1 MMSNFHHAYNGIPTL
16 RSDDPFSKDGENE
29 SFFKDGEPAPLDHLA
44 PGTYSGTLKL
54 TIETKTPLITAC
66 RDTTGRLVVPSAS
79 GNPDGATTAR
89 DAIIPA
95 TSLKGVLSSAFE
107 EITQSRFRVFG
118 DHQLQEQFRYTT
130 DHKQKFNGKNNSGWT
145 AAFLRVKTTDNTTSW
160 HIHPQDYALLPDSI
174 LAGVAFTPTGREDK
188 SIYGGFQA
196 PPNSNHKGQPKRK
209 NRKQS
214 DKKDEPRIIQ
224 HDDKEISA
232 IEKLLTSVR
241 RATPHL
247 SEVRLLRVFDR
258 KFWGITIPVVSE
270 INGKKLCISKGS
282 ADSRPKTHELRAK
295 AWVVRLTKLNQDRS
309 FNTIK
314 NRIDGKYNEFVFYE
328 PNKLEAFSITMS
340 CDSPFVATV
349 LTAAHNQLKQDKET
363 SRNHTLIC
371 HVLDYIKDKFGENKL
386 KENITLINIYDALL
400 ELAQSEPG
408 IPVFARKHSNRHWEI
423 LFSQLGRSISSESLP
438 PETLA
443 SHGHVAPARSL
454 QEASSAE
461 RLWGFVAQEPD
472 EDATPAL
479 KGRIYLKEA
488 HLCTDSLER
497 ADKGGW
503 IPPILASPK
512 PSTAQPYLR
521 SRTGDGIFELE
532 RSKCFTTQHSLI
544 RKTYPTH
551 RFLTS
556 KGAAQPS
563 VLNKKNRELTDS
575 EILIGS
581 YITPG
586 ATLES
591 VLRFEGLTAQEI
603 SIILWL
609 LTPSNLVPELERGP
623 GKKGYFHLG
632 LGKPLGLGA
641 ASISA
646 KVLSLH
652 DSQSLAEGYKDLNT
666 ILYHSSSREDSER
679 EDTASEVPESITRA
693 LPRAIAKQ
701 SSPAVLAFVRSAYGW
716 KTDETEEQDPVSYTP
731 YPSSDKKSAIIDY
744 FKEYEQKRIK
754 GEAQRFEF
762 RMLALEEDN
771 DSRTTS
777 PLTTGAPHTAAGQTP
792 TSNAAQN
799 ASSPRKSKA
808 PAPLPGPGLRRV
820 TRH

>member
-1 MMSNFHHAYNGIPTL
+1 MSNFHHAYNGIPTL
-16 RSDDPFSKDGENE
+16 RSKEEPFFRDA
-29 SFFKDGEPAPLDHLA
+29 EPAPLDHLA

-66 RDTTGRLVVPSAS
+66 RDTTGRLVVPSSS

-145 AAFLRVKTTDNTTSW
+145 AAFLRVKTTDNKTIW

-174 LAGVAFTPTGREDK
+174 LAGVAFTPSGREDE
-188 SIYGGFQA
+188 SIYGGFRGVRILDR
-196 PPNSNHKGQPKRK
+196 NEQPILK
-209 NRKQS
+209 NGKFQYKQNEVEIIPHT
-214 DKKDEPRIIQ
+214 DE
-224 HDDKEISA
+224 EINA
-232 IEKLLTSVR
+232 IEELLTTVR
-241 RATPHL
+241 HVTPHL
-247 SEVRLLRVFDR
+247 SKVNSLRVFDR
-258 KFWGITIPVVSE
+258 NFWGITIPVVSE

-282 ADSRPKTHELRAK
+282 ADSRPKTHKLRAK
-295 AWVVRLTKLNQDRS
+295 AWVVRLTKLNQDHS

-328 PNKLEAFSITMS
+328 PNKLEAYSITMR

-349 LTAAHNQLKQDKET
+349 LTATHNQLKQEKET

-371 HVLDYIKDKFGENKL
+371 HVLDYIKNKFGENKL
-386 KENITLINIYDALL
+386 KENITLTNIYDALL
-400 ELAQSEPG
+400 ELAKSEPG

-461 RLWGFVAQEPD
+461 RLWGFVAQELD
-472 EDATPAL
+472 EDSTPAL
-479 KGRIYLKEA
+479 KGRIYLEDA
-488 HLCTDSLER
+488 HLCTDDFKR
-497 ADKGGW
+497 ADEGGW

-532 RSKCFTTQHSLI
+532 RSKCFTAQHSLI

-556 KGAAQPS
+556 KGASQPS
-563 VLNKKNRELTDS
+563 MLNDKNRELTGS
-575 EILIGS
+575 EVLIGS
-581 YITPG
+581 YIMPE

-609 LTPSNLVPELERGP
+609 LTPKNLVPKDEQRPRE
-623 GKKGYFHLG
+623 KGYFHLG
-632 LGKPLGLGA
+632 LGKPLGLGT

-646 KVLSLH
+646 EVLSLQ
-652 DSQSLAEGYKDLNT
+652 DSQSLAVGYKDLDT
-666 ILYHSSSREDSER
+666 VLYHNTCEDDNKEGKTISEIFQ
-679 EDTASEVPESITRA
+679 SISDA
-693 LPRAIAKQ
+693 LPKTIREH
-701 SSPAVLAFVRSAYGW
+701 SSLAVLAFVRSAYGW
-716 KTDETEEQDPVSYTP
+716 KKDEAKHLDRDPVSYTP
-731 YPSSDKKSAIIDY
+731 YPDSENKSPIIDY
-744 FKEYEQKRIK
+744 FTNYEQSRIIGSARHFADK
-754 GEAQRFEF
+754 MRT
-762 RMLALEEDN
+762 LEED
-771 DSRTTS
+771 R
-777 PLTTGAPHTAAGQTP
+777 
-792 TSNAAQN
+792 
-799 ASSPRKSKA
+799 
-808 PAPLPGPGLRRV
+808 PAKIPPPGPGTYRV
-820 TRH
+820 PSR

>member
-1 MMSNFHHAYNGIPTL
+1 MSNFHHAYNGIPTL
-16 RSDDPFSKDGENE
+16 RSKEEPFFRDA
-29 SFFKDGEPAPLDHLA
+29 EPAPLDHLA

-66 RDTTGRLVVPSAS
+66 RDTTGRLVVPSSS

-145 AAFLRVKTTDNTTSW
+145 AAFLRVKTTDNKTIW

-174 LAGVAFTPTGREDK
+174 LAGVAFTPSGREDE
-188 SIYGGFQA
+188 SIYGGFRGVRILDR
-196 PPNSNHKGQPKRK
+196 NEQPILK
-209 NRKQS
+209 NGKFQYKQNEVEIIPHT
-214 DKKDEPRIIQ
+214 DE
-224 HDDKEISA
+224 EINA
-232 IEKLLTSVR
+232 IEELLTTVR
-241 RATPHL
+241 HVTPHL
-247 SEVRLLRVFDR
+247 SKVNSLRVFDR
-258 KFWGITIPVVSE
+258 NFWGITIPVVSE

-282 ADSRPKTHELRAK
+282 ADSRPKTHKLRAK
-295 AWVVRLTKLNQDRS
+295 AWVVRLTKLNQDHS

-328 PNKLEAFSITMS
+328 PNKLEAYSITMS

-349 LTAAHNQLKQDKET
+349 LTATHNQLKQEKET

-371 HVLDYIKDKFGENKL
+371 HVLDYIKNKFGENKL

-479 KGRIYLKEA
+479 KGRIYLEDA
-488 HLCTDSLER
+488 HLCTDDFKR
-497 ADKGGW
+497 ADEGGW

-532 RSKCFTTQHSLI
+532 RSKCFTAQHSLI

-556 KGAAQPS
+556 KGASQPS
-563 VLNKKNRELTDS
+563 MLNDKNRELTDS
-575 EILIGS
+575 EVLIGS
-581 YITPG
+581 YIMPE

-609 LTPSNLVPELERGP
+609 LTPENLVPKDEQRPEE
-623 GKKGYFHLG
+623 KGYFHLG
-632 LGKPLGLGA
+632 LGKPLGLGT

-646 KVLSLH
+646 EVLSLQ
-652 DSQSLAEGYKDLNT
+652 DSQSLAVGYKDLDT
-666 ILYHSSSREDSER
+666 VLYHNTCEDDNKEGKTISEIFQ
-679 EDTASEVPESITRA
+679 SISDA
-693 LPRAIAKQ
+693 LPKTIREH
-701 SSPAVLAFVRSAYGW
+701 SSLAVLAFVRSAYGW
-716 KTDETEEQDPVSYTP
+716 KKDEAKHLDRDPVSYTP
-731 YPSSDKKSAIIDY
+731 YPDSENKSPIIDY
-744 FKEYEQKRIK
+744 FTNYEQSRIIGSARHFADK
-754 GEAQRFEF
+754 MRT
-762 RMLALEEDN
+762 LEED
-771 DSRTTS
+771 R
-777 PLTTGAPHTAAGQTP
+777 
-792 TSNAAQN
+792 
-799 ASSPRKSKA
+799 
-808 PAPLPGPGLRRV
+808 PAKIPLPGPGLRRV
-820 TRH
+820 SRR

>member
-1 MMSNFHHAYNGIPTL
+1 MSNFHHAYNGIPTL
-16 RSDDPFSKDGENE
+16 RSDDPFLKDGENE
-29 SFFKDGEPAPLDHLA
+29 LFFKDGEPAPLDHLA

-118 DHQLQEQFRYTT
+118 DHTKLPQFRYTP
-130 DHKQKFNGKNNSGWT
+130 DHKPKRQ
-145 AAFLRVKTTDNTTSW
+145 AAFLRFDEKTTQWNLY
-160 HIHPQDYALLPDSI
+160 IQDYAILPDSI
-174 LAGVAFTPTGREDK
+174 KSGVIFTTNNCEVVGGYTREPLRDNK
-188 SIYGGFQA
+188 GKQKFTQ
-196 PPNSNHKGQPKRK
+196 NGQPIYKQVERRHEPEEITAVNKLLEEVRK
-209 NRKQS
+209 N
-214 DKKDEPRIIQ
+214 
-224 HDDKEISA
+224 
-232 IEKLLTSVR
+232 T
-241 RATPHL
+241 THL
-247 SEVRLLRVFDR
+247 AKIDSFDAFEQ
-258 KFWGITIPVVSE
+258 KFWGQKKMVVSKVAE
-270 INGKKLCISKGS
+270 IPICT
-282 ADSRPKTHELRAK
+282 PKHPESTGAIKQIQRSV
-295 AWVVRLTKLNQDRS
+295 WVVRLNTPDKDGKLPDDKRL
-309 FNTIK
+309 
-314 NRIDGKYNEFVFYE
+314 IDTKYNEYIFYAKRGKVVQIQLHPE
-328 PNKLEAFSITMS
+328 EISRFTHIVLAGARFQHRKEQSNGTKESGQHSLITRILSQITKRYGKRNLEEHLTQERIYQALIEE
-340 CDSPFVATV
+340 AT
-349 LTAAHNQLKQDKET
+349 T
-363 SRNHTLIC
+363 
-371 HVLDYIKDKFGENKL
+371 
-386 KENITLINIYDALL
+386 
-400 ELAQSEPG
+400 EPG
-408 IPVFARKHSNRHWEI
+408 IPVFTTNHRHKGREI
-423 LFSQLGRSISSESLP
+423 VYSYLGRSISLSSDSPSEIADR
-438 PETLA
+438 TD
-443 SHGHVAPARSL
+443 VRPAHSFE
-454 QEASSAE
+454 EATAAD
-461 RLWGFVAQEPD
+461 RLWGFVTQSTS
-472 EDATPAL
+472 EDSSPAL
-479 KGRIYLKEA
+479 KGRIYLKDA
-488 HLCTDSLER
+488 HLCTDSLKR
-497 ADKGGW
+497 ADEGGW

-521 SRTGDGIFELE
+521 SRSGDGIFELE

-556 KGAAQPS
+556 KGASQPS

-575 EILIGS
+575 EVLIGS
-581 YITPG
+581 YIMPE
-586 ATLES
+586 ATLVS
-591 VLRFEGLTAQEI
+591 VLRFEGLTAQEL
-603 SIILWL
+603 STILWL

-623 GKKGYFHLG
+623 GKEGYFHLG
-632 LGKPLGLGA
+632 LGKPLGLGT

-646 KVLSLH
+646 EILSIH
-652 DSQSLAEGYKDLNT
+652 DSLSLAEGYKHLDTN
-666 ILYHSSSREDSER
+666 LYRSTSRDDSES
-679 EDTASEVPESITRA
+679 EDTATQVPESITRA
-693 LPRAIAKQ
+693 LPGTIAKQ

-716 KTDETEEQDPVSYTP
+716 TKDENQERDPVLYTP
-731 YPSSDKKSAIIDY
+731 YPNSDKKSSIIDY

-808 PAPLPGPGLRRV
+808 LAPLPGPGLRRV

>member
-1 MMSNFHHAYNGIPTL
+1 MSNFHHAYNGIPTL
-16 RSDDPFSKDGENE
+16 RSKEEPFFRDA
-29 SFFKDGEPAPLDHLA
+29 EPAPLDHLA

-54 TIETKTPLITAC
+54 TIETKTPLITAW
-66 RDTTGRLVVPSAS
+66 RDTNGRLVVPSAS
-79 GNPDGATTAR
+79 GNPDGATADE
-89 DAIIPA
+89 DAMIPA

-107 EITQSRFRVFG
+107 AITQSRFRVFG
-118 DHQLQEQFRYTT
+118 DHTKLPQFRYTP
-130 DHKQKFNGKNNSGWT
+130 DHKPKRQ
-145 AAFLRVKTTDNTTSW
+145 AAFLRFDEKTTQWNLY
-160 HIHPQDYALLPDSI
+160 IQDYAILPDSI
-174 LAGVAFTPTGREDK
+174 KSGVIFTTNNCEVVGGYTREPLRDNK
-188 SIYGGFQA
+188 GKQKFRQ
-196 PPNSNHKGQPKRK
+196 NGQPIYKQVERRHEPEEITAVNKLLEEVRK
-209 NRKQS
+209 N
-214 DKKDEPRIIQ
+214 
-224 HDDKEISA
+224 
-232 IEKLLTSVR
+232 T
-241 RATPHL
+241 THL
-247 SEVRLLRVFDR
+247 AKIDSFDAFEQ
-258 KFWGITIPVVSE
+258 KFWDQKKMVVSKVAE
-270 INGKKLCISKGS
+270 IPICT
-282 ADSRPKTHELRAK
+282 PKHPESTGTIKQIQRSG
-295 AWVVRLTKLNQDRS
+295 WVVRLNTPDKDGKLPDDKRL
-309 FNTIK
+309 
-314 NRIDGKYNEFVFYE
+314 IDTKYNEYIFYTKRE
-328 PNKLEAFSITMS
+328 NEVQIKLHSKDVSRFTDIVLAGARFQHHKEQNNESHASGQHSLITRILS
-340 CDSPFVATV
+340 RITTRYGNHNLKEHLTQECIYRALIEEATV
-349 LTAAHNQLKQDKET
+349 
-363 SRNHTLIC
+363 
-371 HVLDYIKDKFGENKL
+371 
-386 KENITLINIYDALL
+386 
-400 ELAQSEPG
+400 EPG
-408 IPVFARKHSNRHWEI
+408 IPVFTTNHRHKGREI
-423 LFSQLGRSISSESLP
+423 VYSYLGRSISLSSISPSEIADR
-438 PETLA
+438 TD
-443 SHGHVAPARSL
+443 VRPAHSF
-454 QEASSAE
+454 QEATAAD
-461 RLWGFVAQEPD
+461 RLWGFVTQGTSD
-472 EDATPAL
+472 DFSPAL
-479 KGRIYLKEA
+479 KGRIYLENA
-488 HLCTDSLER
+488 HLCAGDLKRMDE
-497 ADKGGW
+497 GGW
-503 IPPILASPK
+503 IPSILASPK

-521 SRTGDGIFELE
+521 SMAGDGIFELE
-532 RSKCFTTQHSLI
+532 RSQCFTSQQSLI

-646 KVLSLH
+646 EILSIH
-652 DSQSLAEGYKDLNT
+652 DSLSLAEGYKHLDTN
-666 ILYHSSSREDSER
+666 LYRSTSRDDSES
-679 EDTASEVPESITRA
+679 EDTATQVPESITRA
-693 LPRAIAKQ
+693 LPGTIAKQ

-716 KTDETEEQDPVSYTP
+716 TKDENQERDPVLYTP
-731 YPSSDKKSAIIDY
+731 YPSSDKKSSIIDY
-744 FKEYEQKRIK
+744 CKEYEQKRIK

-777 PLTTGAPHTAAGQTP
+777 PQTTGAPYTAAGQTP

>member
-1 MMSNFHHAYNGIPTL
+1 MSKFHHAYNGIPTL
-16 RSDDPFSKDGENE
+16 RSNE

-44 PGTYSGTLKL
+44 PDTYSGTLKL

-89 DAIIPA
+89 DAMIPV
-95 TSLKGVLSSAFE
+95 TSLKGVLSSAYE
-107 EITQSRFRVFG
+107 AITQSRFRVFG
-118 DHQLQEQFRYTT
+118 DHTKLPQFRYTP
-130 DHKQKFNGKNNSGWT
+130 DHKPKRQ
-145 AAFLRVKTTDNTTSW
+145 AAFLRFNEKTIQWSL
-160 HIHPQDYALLPDSI
+160 HIQDYAILPDSI
-174 LAGVAFTPTGREDK
+174 KSGVIFTANNYEVIGGYTREPVFDNK
-188 SIYGGFQA
+188 GKQKYT
-196 PPNSNHKGQPKRK
+196 PKGQPMYKQVERHHEHEEITAVNELLEEVRK
-209 NRKQS
+209 N
-214 DKKDEPRIIQ
+214 
-224 HDDKEISA
+224 
-232 IEKLLTSVR
+232 
-241 RATPHL
+241 TPHL
-247 SEVRLLRVFDR
+247 AKIDSFDAFEQKFWRQDKMVVSRVAEIPICKPKHPESAGPIKQIQRTGWIVRLN
-258 KFWGITIPVVSE
+258 IPNSE
-270 INGKKLCISKGS
+270 GKLPDDK
-282 ADSRPKTHELRAK
+282 
-295 AWVVRLTKLNQDRS
+295 RLIET
-309 FNTIK
+309 
-314 NRIDGKYNEFVFYE
+314 KYNEYIFYAKRGNGVQIKLNSE
-328 PNKLEAFSITMS
+328 EVSRFTDIVLEAARFQHQKEQNNDSHASGQHSLITRILS
-340 CDSPFVATV
+340 RITKRYGKRNLEEH
-349 LTAAHNQLKQDKET
+349 LTQECICQA
-363 SRNHTLIC
+363 LI
-371 HVLDYIKDKFGENKL
+371 E
-386 KENITLINIYDALL
+386 EAS
-400 ELAQSEPG
+400 AEPG
-408 IPVFARKHSNRHWEI
+408 IPVFTTNHRHKGREI
-423 LFSQLGRSISSESLP
+423 VYSYLGRSISLSSISP
-438 PETLA
+438 SKIADSTD
-443 SHGHVAPARSL
+443 VRPAHSL
-454 QEASSAE
+454 QEATAAD
-461 RLWGFVAQEPD
+461 RLWGFVSQGTS
-472 EDATPAL
+472 EDFSPAL
-479 KGRIYLKEA
+479 KGRIYLEDA
-488 HLCTDSLER
+488 HLCTDDLKR
-497 ADKGGW
+497 AKEGGW
-503 IPPILASPK
+503 IPSILASPK

-521 SRTGDGIFELE
+521 SMTGEGLFELD
-532 RSKCFTTQHSLI
+532 RSQCFTTQQSLI

-731 YPSSDKKSAIIDY
+731 YPSSDKKSEIIDY

>member
-1 MMSNFHHAYNGIPTL
+1 MSNFHHAYNGIPTL
-16 RSDDPFSKDGENE
+16 RSDDPFLKDGENE
-29 SFFKDGEPAPLDHLA
+29 LFFKDGEPAPLDHLA

-118 DHQLQEQFRYTT
+118 DHTKLPQFRYTP
-130 DHKQKFNGKNNSGWT
+130 DHKPKRQ
-145 AAFLRVKTTDNTTSW
+145 AAFLRFDEKTTQWNLY
-160 HIHPQDYALLPDSI
+160 IQDYAILPDSI
-174 LAGVAFTPTGREDK
+174 KSGVIFTTNNCEVVGGYTREPLRDNK
-188 SIYGGFQA
+188 GKQKFTQ
-196 PPNSNHKGQPKRK
+196 NGQPIYKQVERRHEPEEITAVNKLLEEVRK
-209 NRKQS
+209 N
-214 DKKDEPRIIQ
+214 
-224 HDDKEISA
+224 
-232 IEKLLTSVR
+232 T
-241 RATPHL
+241 THL
-247 SEVRLLRVFDR
+247 AKIDSFDAFEQ
-258 KFWGITIPVVSE
+258 KFWGQKKMVVSKVAE
-270 INGKKLCISKGS
+270 IPICT
-282 ADSRPKTHELRAK
+282 PKHPESTGAIKQIQRSG
-295 AWVVRLTKLNQDRS
+295 WVVRLNTPDKDGKLPDDKRL
-309 FNTIK
+309 
-314 NRIDGKYNEFVFYE
+314 IDTKYNEYIFYAKRGKVVQIQLHPE
-328 PNKLEAFSITMS
+328 EISRFTHIVLAGARFQHRKEQSNGTKESGQHSLITRMLSQITKRYGKRNLEEHLTQERIYQALIEE
-340 CDSPFVATV
+340 AT
-349 LTAAHNQLKQDKET
+349 T
-363 SRNHTLIC
+363 
-371 HVLDYIKDKFGENKL
+371 
-386 KENITLINIYDALL
+386 
-400 ELAQSEPG
+400 EPG
-408 IPVFARKHSNRHWEI
+408 IPVFTTNHRHKGREI
-423 LFSQLGRSISSESLP
+423 VYSYLGRSISLSSDSPSEIADR
-438 PETLA
+438 TD
-443 SHGHVAPARSL
+443 VRPAHSFE
-454 QEASSAE
+454 EATAAD
-461 RLWGFVAQEPD
+461 RLWGFVTQSTS
-472 EDATPAL
+472 EDSSPAL
-479 KGRIYLKEA
+479 KGRIYLKDA
-488 HLCTDSLER
+488 HLCTDSLKR
-497 ADKGGW
+497 ADEGGW

-521 SRTGDGIFELE
+521 SRSGDGIFELE

-556 KGAAQPS
+556 KGASQPS

-575 EILIGS
+575 EVLIGS
-581 YITPG
+581 YIMPE
-586 ATLES
+586 ATLVS
-591 VLRFEGLTAQEI
+591 VLRFEGLTAQEL
-603 SIILWL
+603 STILWL

-623 GKKGYFHLG
+623 GKEGYFHLG
-632 LGKPLGLGA
+632 LGKPLGLGT

-646 KVLSLH
+646 EILSIH
-652 DSQSLAEGYKDLNT
+652 DSLSLAEGYKHLDTN
-666 ILYHSSSREDSER
+666 LYRSTSRDDSES
-679 EDTASEVPESITRA
+679 EDTATQVPESITRA
-693 LPRAIAKQ
+693 LPGTIAKQ

-716 KTDETEEQDPVSYTP
+716 TKDENQERDPVLYTP
-731 YPSSDKKSAIIDY
+731 YPNSDKKSSIIDY

-808 PAPLPGPGLRRV
+808 LAPLPGPGLRRV

>member
-1 MMSNFHHAYNGIPTL
+1 MSNFHHAYNGIPTL
-16 RSDDPFSKDGENE
+16 RTDDPFLKDGENE
-29 SFFKDGEPAPLDHLA
+29 LFFKDGEPAPLDHLA

-79 GNPDGATTAR
+79 GNPEGATTAR

-145 AAFLRVKTTDNTTSW
+145 AAFLRVKTTDNKTIW

-188 SIYGGFQA
+188 TIYGGFQA
-196 PPNSNHKGQPKRK
+196 PPISNHKGQPKRK
-209 NRKQS
+209 NGKQS
-214 DKKDEPRIIQ
+214 DKKDEPIIIQ
-224 HDDKEISA
+224 HDDKEITA
-232 IEKLLTSVR
+232 IEELLTSVR

-309 FNTIK
+309 FNTI
-314 NRIDGKYNEFVFYE
+314 NNHIDGKYNEFVFYE

-349 LTAAHNQLKQDKET
+349 LTAARNQLKQEKET

-371 HVLDYIKDKFGENKL
+371 HVLDYIKNKFGENKL
-386 KENITLINIYDALL
+386 KDNITLINVYDALL

-423 LFSQLGRSISSESLP
+423 LFSQLGRSISSESLS

-461 RLWGFVAQEPD
+461 RLWGFVTQEPD

-479 KGRIYLKEA
+479 KGRIYLKDA
-488 HLCTDSLER
+488 HLCTDSLKRKDE
-497 ADKGGW
+497 GGW

-556 KGAAQPS
+556 KGASQPS

-575 EILIGS
+575 EVLIGS
-581 YITPG
+581 YIMPE

-591 VLRFEGLTAQEI
+591 VLRFEGLTAQEL
-603 SIILWL
+603 STILWL
-609 LTPSNLVPELERGP
+609 LAPENLVPKDEQKPRE
-623 GKKGYFHLG
+623 KGYFHLG
-632 LGKPLGLGA
+632 LGKPLGLGT

-646 KVLSLH
+646 EVLCLQ
-652 DSQSLAEGYKDLNT
+652 DSQSLAVGYKDLDT
-666 ILYHSSSREDSER
+666 VLYHNTCEDNNKEGKTISEI
-679 EDTASEVPESITRA
+679 VESISDA
-693 LPRAIAKQ
+693 LPKTIRKH
-701 SSPAVLAFVRSAYGW
+701 SSLAVLAFVRSAYGW
-716 KTDETEEQDPVSYTP
+716 KKDEAKHLDRDPVSYTP
-731 YPSSDKKSAIIDY
+731 YPDSEKKSPIIDY
-744 FKEYEQKRIK
+744 FTNYEHSRIIGSARHFVDK
-754 GEAQRFEF
+754 MRT
-762 RMLALEEDN
+762 LEED
-771 DSRTTS
+771 R
-777 PLTTGAPHTAAGQTP
+777 P
-792 TSNAAQN
+792 
-799 ASSPRKSKA
+799 SKI
-808 PAPLPGPGLRRV
+808 PPPGPGLFPVPPR
-820 TRH
+820 

>member
-1 MMSNFHHAYNGIPTL
+1 MSNFHHAYNGIPTL
-16 RSDDPFSKDGENE
+16 RSKEEPFFRDA
-29 SFFKDGEPAPLDHLA
+29 EPAPLDHLA

-66 RDTTGRLVVPSAS
+66 RDTTGRLVVPSSS

-145 AAFLRVKTTDNTTSW
+145 AAFLRVKTTDNKTIW
-160 HIHPQDYALLPDSI
+160 DIHPQDYALLPDSI
-174 LAGVAFTPTGREDK
+174 LAGVAFTPSGREDE
-188 SIYGGFQA
+188 SIYGGFRGVRILDR
-196 PPNSNHKGQPKRK
+196 NEQPILK
-209 NRKQS
+209 NGKFQYKQNEVEIIPHT
-214 DKKDEPRIIQ
+214 DE
-224 HDDKEISA
+224 EINA
-232 IEKLLTSVR
+232 IEELLTTVR
-241 RATPHL
+241 HVTPHL
-247 SEVRLLRVFDR
+247 SKVNSLRVFDR
-258 KFWGITIPVVSE
+258 NFWGIPIPVVSE

-282 ADSRPKTHELRAK
+282 ADSRPKTHKLRAK
-295 AWVVRLTKLNQDRS
+295 AWVVRLTKLNQDHS

-328 PNKLEAFSITMS
+328 PNKLEAYSITMR

-349 LTAAHNQLKQDKET
+349 LTATHNQLKQEKET

-371 HVLDYIKDKFGENKL
+371 HVLDYIKNKFGENKL
-386 KENITLINIYDALL
+386 KENITLTNIYDALL
-400 ELAQSEPG
+400 ELAKSEPG

-443 SHGHVAPARSL
+443 SHGHVAPARSP

-461 RLWGFVAQEPD
+461 RLWGFVAQELD
-472 EDATPAL
+472 EDSTPAL
-479 KGRIYLKEA
+479 KGRIYLEDA
-488 HLCTDSLER
+488 HLCTDDLKR
-497 ADKGGW
+497 ADEGGW

-532 RSKCFTTQHSLI
+532 RSKCFTAQHSLI

-556 KGAAQPS
+556 KGASQPS
-563 VLNKKNRELTDS
+563 MLNDKNRELTGS
-575 EILIGS
+575 EVLIGS
-581 YITPG
+581 YIMPE

-609 LTPSNLVPELERGP
+609 LTPKNLVPKDEQRPRE
-623 GKKGYFHLG
+623 KGYFHLG
-632 LGKPLGLGA
+632 LGKPLGLGT

-646 KVLSLH
+646 EVLSLQ
-652 DSQSLAEGYKDLNT
+652 DSQSLAVGYKDLDT
-666 ILYHSSSREDSER
+666 VLYHNTCEDDNKEGKTISEIFQ
-679 EDTASEVPESITRA
+679 SISDA
-693 LPRAIAKQ
+693 LPKTIREH
-701 SSPAVLAFVRSAYGW
+701 SSLAVLAFVRSAYGW
-716 KTDETEEQDPVSYTP
+716 KKDEAKHLDRDPVSYTP
-731 YPSSDKKSAIIDY
+731 YPDSENKSPIIDY
-744 FKEYEQKRIK
+744 FTNYEQSRIIGSARHFADK
-754 GEAQRFEF
+754 MRT
-762 RMLALEEDN
+762 LEED
-771 DSRTTS
+771 R
-777 PLTTGAPHTAAGQTP
+777 AAKIP
-792 TSNAAQN
+792 
-799 ASSPRKSKA
+799 P
-808 PAPLPGPGLRRV
+808 PGPGTYRV
-820 TRH
+820 PSR

>member
-1 MMSNFHHAYNGIPTL
+1 MSNFHHAYNGIPTL
-16 RSDDPFSKDGENE
+16 RSDDPFLKDGENE
-29 SFFKDGEPAPLDHLA
+29 LFFKDGEPAPLDHLA

-66 RDTTGRLVVPSAS
+66 RDTTGRLVVPSAN

-95 TSLKGVLSSAFE
+95 TSLKGVLSSAYE
-107 EITQSRFRVFG
+107 AITRSRFRVFG

-130 DHKQKFNGKNNSGWT
+130 DHKQKFNRKNNSGWT
-145 AAFLRVKTTDNTTSW
+145 AAFLRVKTTDNKTSW

-224 HDDKEISA
+224 HNDKEISA

-371 HVLDYIKDKFGENKL
+371 HVLDYLKDKFGENKL

-479 KGRIYLKEA
+479 KGRIYLEDA
-488 HLCTDSLER
+488 HLCTDDFKR
-497 ADKGGW
+497 ADEGGW

-532 RSKCFTTQHSLI
+532 RSKCFTAQHSLI

-556 KGAAQPS
+556 KGASQPS
-563 VLNKKNRELTDS
+563 MLNDKNRELTDS
-575 EILIGS
+575 EVLIGS
-581 YITPG
+581 YIMPE

-609 LTPSNLVPELERGP
+609 LTPENLVPKDEQRPEE
-623 GKKGYFHLG
+623 KGYFHLG
-632 LGKPLGLGA
+632 LGKPLGLGT

-646 KVLSLH
+646 EVLSLQ
-652 DSQSLAEGYKDLNT
+652 DSQSLAVGYKDLDT
-666 ILYHSSSREDSER
+666 VLYHNTCEDDNKEGKTISEIFQ
-679 EDTASEVPESITRA
+679 SISDA
-693 LPRAIAKQ
+693 LPKTIREH
-701 SSPAVLAFVRSAYGW
+701 SSLAVLAFVRSAYGW
-716 KTDETEEQDPVSYTP
+716 KKDEAKHLDRDPVSYTP
-731 YPSSDKKSAIIDY
+731 YPDSENKSPIIDY
-744 FKEYEQKRIK
+744 FTNYEQSRIIGSARHFADK
-754 GEAQRFEF
+754 MRT
-762 RMLALEEDN
+762 LEED
-771 DSRTTS
+771 R
-777 PLTTGAPHTAAGQTP
+777 
-792 TSNAAQN
+792 
-799 ASSPRKSKA
+799 
-808 PAPLPGPGLRRV
+808 PAKIPLPGPGLRRV
-820 TRH
+820 SRR

>member
-1 MMSNFHHAYNGIPTL
+1 MSNFHHAYNGIPTL
-16 RSDDPFSKDGENE
+16 RSDDPFLKDGENE
-29 SFFKDGEPAPLDHLA
+29 LFFKDGEPAPLDHLA

-118 DHQLQEQFRYTT
+118 DHTKLPQFRYTP
-130 DHKQKFNGKNNSGWT
+130 DHKPKRQ
-145 AAFLRVKTTDNTTSW
+145 AAFLRFDEKTTQWNLY
-160 HIHPQDYALLPDSI
+160 IQDYAILPDSI
-174 LAGVAFTPTGREDK
+174 KSGVIFTTNNCEVVGGYTREPLRDNK
-188 SIYGGFQA
+188 GKQKFTQ
-196 PPNSNHKGQPKRK
+196 NGQPIYKQVERRHEPEEITAVNKLLEEVRK
-209 NRKQS
+209 N
-214 DKKDEPRIIQ
+214 
-224 HDDKEISA
+224 
-232 IEKLLTSVR
+232 T
-241 RATPHL
+241 THL
-247 SEVRLLRVFDR
+247 AKIDSFDAFEQ
-258 KFWGITIPVVSE
+258 KFWGQKKMVVSKVAE
-270 INGKKLCISKGS
+270 IPICT
-282 ADSRPKTHELRAK
+282 PKHPESTGAIKQIQRSG
-295 AWVVRLTKLNQDRS
+295 WVVRLNTPDKDGKLPDDKRL
-309 FNTIK
+309 
-314 NRIDGKYNEFVFYE
+314 IDTKYNEYIFYAKRGKVVQIQLHPE
-328 PNKLEAFSITMS
+328 EISRFTHIVLAGARFQHRKEQSNGTKESGQHSLITRILSQITKRYGKRNLDEHLTQERIYQALIEEAT
-340 CDSPFVATV
+340 T
-349 LTAAHNQLKQDKET
+349 
-363 SRNHTLIC
+363 
-371 HVLDYIKDKFGENKL
+371 
-386 KENITLINIYDALL
+386 
-400 ELAQSEPG
+400 EPG
-408 IPVFARKHSNRHWEI
+408 IPVFTTNHRHKGREI
-423 LFSQLGRSISSESLP
+423 VYSYLGRSISLSSDSPSEIADR
-438 PETLA
+438 TD
-443 SHGHVAPARSL
+443 VRPAHSFE
-454 QEASSAE
+454 EATAAD
-461 RLWGFVAQEPD
+461 RLWGFVTQSTS
-472 EDATPAL
+472 EDSSPAL
-479 KGRIYLKEA
+479 KGRIYLKDA
-488 HLCTDSLER
+488 HLCTDSLKR
-497 ADKGGW
+497 ADEGGW

-521 SRTGDGIFELE
+521 SRSGDGIFELE

-556 KGAAQPS
+556 KGASQPS

-575 EILIGS
+575 EVLIGS
-581 YITPG
+581 YIMPE
-586 ATLES
+586 ATLVS
-591 VLRFEGLTAQEI
+591 VLRFEGLTAQEL
-603 SIILWL
+603 STILWL

-623 GKKGYFHLG
+623 GKEGYFHLG
-632 LGKPLGLGA
+632 LGKPLGLGT

-646 KVLSLH
+646 EILSIH
-652 DSQSLAEGYKDLNT
+652 DSLSLAEGYKHLDTN
-666 ILYHSSSREDSER
+666 LYRSTSRDDSES
-679 EDTASEVPESITRA
+679 EDTATQVPESITRA
-693 LPRAIAKQ
+693 LPGTIAKQ

-716 KTDETEEQDPVSYTP
+716 TKDENQERDPVLYTP
-731 YPSSDKKSAIIDY
+731 YPNSDKKSSIIDY

-808 PAPLPGPGLRRV
+808 LAPLPGPGLRRV

>member
-1 MMSNFHHAYNGIPTL
+1 MSNFHHAYNGIPTL
-16 RSDDPFSKDGENE
+16 RSKEEPFFRDA
-29 SFFKDGEPAPLDHLA
+29 EPAPLDHLA

-66 RDTTGRLVVPSAS
+66 RDTTGRLVVPSSS

-145 AAFLRVKTTDNTTSW
+145 AAFLRVKTTDNKTIW

-224 HDDKEISA
+224 HNDKEISA

-328 PNKLEAFSITMS
+328 PNKLEAFSITMR

-371 HVLDYIKDKFGENKL
+371 HVLDYIKNKFGENKL
-386 KENITLINIYDALL
+386 KENITLTNIYDALL
-400 ELAQSEPG
+400 ELAKSEPG

-461 RLWGFVAQEPD
+461 RLWGFVAQELD
-472 EDATPAL
+472 EDSTPAL
-479 KGRIYLKEA
+479 KGRIYLEDA
-488 HLCTDSLER
+488 HLCTDDFKR
-497 ADKGGW
+497 ADEGGW

-532 RSKCFTTQHSLI
+532 RSKCFTAQHSLI

-556 KGAAQPS
+556 KGASQPS
-563 VLNKKNRELTDS
+563 MLNDKNRELTGS
-575 EILIGS
+575 EVLIGS
-581 YITPG
+581 YIMPE

-609 LTPSNLVPELERGP
+609 LTPENLVPKDEQRPEE
-623 GKKGYFHLG
+623 KGYFHLG
-632 LGKPLGLGA
+632 LGKPLGLGT

-646 KVLSLH
+646 EVLSLQ
-652 DSQSLAEGYKDLNT
+652 DSQSLAVGYKDLDT
-666 ILYHSSSREDSER
+666 VLYHNTCEDDNKEGKTISEIFQ
-679 EDTASEVPESITRA
+679 SISDA
-693 LPRAIAKQ
+693 LPKTIREH
-701 SSPAVLAFVRSAYGW
+701 SSLAVLAFVRSAYGW
-716 KTDETEEQDPVSYTP
+716 KKDEAKHLDRDPVSYTP
-731 YPSSDKKSAIIDY
+731 YPDSENKSPIIDY
-744 FKEYEQKRIK
+744 FTNYEQSRIIGSARHFADK
-754 GEAQRFEF
+754 MRT
-762 RMLALEEDN
+762 LEED
-771 DSRTTS
+771 R
-777 PLTTGAPHTAAGQTP
+777 
-792 TSNAAQN
+792 
-799 ASSPRKSKA
+799 
-808 PAPLPGPGLRRV
+808 PAKIPLPGPGTYRV
-820 TRH
+820 PSR

>member
-1 MMSNFHHAYNGIPTL
+1 MSNFHHAYNGIPTL
-16 RSDDPFSKDGENE
+16 RSDDPFLKDGENE
-29 SFFKDGEPAPLDHLA
+29 LFFKDGEPAPLDHLA

-118 DHQLQEQFRYTT
+118 DHTKLPQFRYTP
-130 DHKQKFNGKNNSGWT
+130 DHKPKRQ
-145 AAFLRVKTTDNTTSW
+145 AAFLRFDEKTTQWNLY
-160 HIHPQDYALLPDSI
+160 IQDYAILPDSI
-174 LAGVAFTPTGREDK
+174 KSGVIFTTNNCEVVGGYTREPLRDNK
-188 SIYGGFQA
+188 GKQKFTQ
-196 PPNSNHKGQPKRK
+196 NGQPIYKQVERRHEPEEITAVNKLLEEVRK
-209 NRKQS
+209 NTTHLAKIDS
-214 DKKDEPRIIQ
+214 FD
-224 HDDKEISA
+224 A
-232 IEKLLTSVR
+232 IEQ
-241 RATPHL
+241 
-247 SEVRLLRVFDR
+247 
-258 KFWGITIPVVSE
+258 KFWGQKKMVVSKVAE
-270 INGKKLCISKGS
+270 IPICT
-282 ADSRPKTHELRAK
+282 PKHPESTGAIKQIQRSG
-295 AWVVRLTKLNQDRS
+295 WVVRLNTPDKDGKLPDDKRL
-309 FNTIK
+309 
-314 NRIDGKYNEFVFYE
+314 IDTKYNEYIFYAKRGKVVQIQLHPE
-328 PNKLEAFSITMS
+328 EISRFTHIVLAGARFQHRKEQSNGTKESGQHSLITRILSQITKRYGKRNLEEHLTQERIYQALIEE
-340 CDSPFVATV
+340 AT
-349 LTAAHNQLKQDKET
+349 T
-363 SRNHTLIC
+363 
-371 HVLDYIKDKFGENKL
+371 
-386 KENITLINIYDALL
+386 
-400 ELAQSEPG
+400 EPG
-408 IPVFARKHSNRHWEI
+408 IPVFTTNHRHKGREI
-423 LFSQLGRSISSESLP
+423 VYSYLGRSISLSSDSPSEIADR
-438 PETLA
+438 TD
-443 SHGHVAPARSL
+443 VRPAHSFE
-454 QEASSAE
+454 EATAAD
-461 RLWGFVAQEPD
+461 RLWGFVTQSTS
-472 EDATPAL
+472 EDSSPAL
-479 KGRIYLKEA
+479 KGRIYLKDA
-488 HLCTDSLER
+488 HLCTDSLKR
-497 ADKGGW
+497 ADEGGW

-521 SRTGDGIFELE
+521 SRSGDGIFELE

-556 KGAAQPS
+556 KGASQPS

-575 EILIGS
+575 EVLIGS
-581 YITPG
+581 YIMPE
-586 ATLES
+586 ATLVS
-591 VLRFEGLTAQEI
+591 VLRFEGLTAQEL
-603 SIILWL
+603 STILWL

-623 GKKGYFHLG
+623 GKEGYFHLG
-632 LGKPLGLGA
+632 LGKPLGLGT

-646 KVLSLH
+646 EILSIH
-652 DSQSLAEGYKDLNT
+652 DSLSLAEGYKHLDTN
-666 ILYHSSSREDSER
+666 LYRSTSRDDSES
-679 EDTASEVPESITRA
+679 EDTATQVPESITRA
-693 LPRAIAKQ
+693 LPGTIAKQ

-716 KTDETEEQDPVSYTP
+716 TKDENQERDPVLYTP
-731 YPSSDKKSAIIDY
+731 YPNSDKKSSIIDY

-808 PAPLPGPGLRRV
+808 LAPLPGPGLRRV

>member
-16 RSDDPFSKDGENE
+16 RSDDPFL
-29 SFFKDGEPAPLDHLA
+29 KDGEPAPLDHLA
-44 PGTYSGTLKL
+44 RDTYSGTLKL
-54 TIETKTPLITAC
+54 TIKTKTPLITAW
-66 RDTTGRLVVPSAS
+66 RDSNGRLAVPSAS
-79 GNPDGATTAR
+79 GNPDGATADE
-89 DAIIPA
+89 DAMIPA

-118 DHQLQEQFRYTT
+118 DHTKLPQFRYTP
-130 DHKQKFNGKNNSGWT
+130 DHKPKRQ
-145 AAFLRVKTTDNTTSW
+145 AAFLRFNEKTMQWSL
-160 HIHPQDYALLPDSI
+160 HVQDYAILPDSI
-174 LAGVAFTPTGREDK
+174 KSGVIFTTYANEVIGGYTSKPVFDDK
-188 SIYGGFQA
+188 GKQKST
-196 PPNSNHKGQPKRK
+196 PKGQS
-209 NRKQS
+209 N
-214 DKKDEPRIIQ
+214 DKPVERHHEPE
-224 HDDKEISA
+224 EISA
-232 IEKLLTSVR
+232 VNELLEKVRKNTTHLTKIQS
-241 RATPHL
+241 
-247 SEVRLLRVFDR
+247 FDAFEQ
-258 KFWGITIPVVSE
+258 KFWGQKKMVVSKVAE
-270 INGKKLCISKGS
+270 IPICKPKRPES
-282 ADSRPKTHELRAK
+282 AGPIKQIQRTG
-295 AWVVRLTKLNQDRS
+295 WIVRLNIPDSEGKLPDTKRL
-309 FNTIK
+309 
-314 NRIDGKYNEFVFYE
+314 IDTKYNEYIFYTKRE
-328 PNKLEAFSITMS
+328 NGVQIKLHSKEVSCFTDIVLAGARFQHHKEQNNESHASGQHSLITRILS
-340 CDSPFVATV
+340 RITTRYGNHNLKEHLTQECIYRALIEEATV
-349 LTAAHNQLKQDKET
+349 
-363 SRNHTLIC
+363 
-371 HVLDYIKDKFGENKL
+371 
-386 KENITLINIYDALL
+386 
-400 ELAQSEPG
+400 EPG
-408 IPVFARKHSNRHWEI
+408 IPVFTTNHRHKGREI
-423 LFSQLGRSISSESLP
+423 VYSYLGRSISLSSISPSEIADR
-438 PETLA
+438 TD
-443 SHGHVAPARSL
+443 VRPAHSF
-454 QEASSAE
+454 QEATAAD
-461 RLWGFVAQEPD
+461 RLWGFVTQGTSD
-472 EDATPAL
+472 DFSPAL
-479 KGRIYLKEA
+479 KGRIYLENA
-488 HLCTDSLER
+488 HLCAGDLKRMDE
-497 ADKGGW
+497 GGW
-503 IPPILASPK
+503 IPSILASPK

-521 SRTGDGIFELE
+521 SMAGDGIFELE
-532 RSKCFTTQHSLI
+532 RSQCFTSQQSLI

-623 GKKGYFHLG
+623 GKEGYFHLG

-731 YPSSDKKSAIIDY
+731 YPSSDKKSSIIDY

-754 GEAQRFEF
+754 GVAQSFKF
-762 RMLALEEDN
+762 RMRTLEEDN
-771 DSRTTS
+771 VSRTTN
-777 PLTTGAPHTAAGQTP
+777 PQTRAATNTPAQQTP

>member
-1 MMSNFHHAYNGIPTL
+1 MSNFHHAYNGIPTL
-16 RSDDPFSKDGENE
+16 RSKEEPFFRDA
-29 SFFKDGEPAPLDHLA
+29 EPAPLDHLA

-89 DAIIPA
+89 DAMIPA
-95 TSLKGVLSSAFE
+95 TSLKGVLSSAYE
-107 EITQSRFRVFG
+107 AITQSRLRVFG

-145 AAFLRVKTTDNTTSW
+145 AAFLRVKTTDNKTIW

-174 LAGVAFTPTGREDK
+174 LAGVAFTPSGREDD
-188 SIYGGFQA
+188 SIYGGFRGVRILDR
-196 PPNSNHKGQPKRK
+196 NEQPILK
-209 NRKQS
+209 NGKFQYKQN
-214 DKKDEPRIIQ
+214 EVERIP
-224 HDDKEISA
+224 HTDKEINA
-232 IEKLLTSVR
+232 IEELLTSVR
-241 RATPHL
+241 HATPHL
-247 SEVRLLRVFDR
+247 SKVKSLRVFDR
-258 KFWGITIPVVSE
+258 NFWGITIPVVSE

-282 ADSRPKTHELRAK
+282 ADSRPKTHKLRAK

-314 NRIDGKYNEFVFYE
+314 NHIDRKYNEFVFYE
-328 PNKLEAFSITMS
+328 PNKLEAFSITMR
-340 CDSPFVATV
+340 CDSPFIATV
-349 LTAAHNQLKQDKET
+349 LTAAHNQLKQEKET

-371 HVLDYIKDKFGENKL
+371 HVLDYIKNKFGENKV

-400 ELAQSEPG
+400 ELAKSEPG

-461 RLWGFVAQEPD
+461 KLWGFVAQEPD

-479 KGRIYLKEA
+479 KGRIYLEDA
-488 HLCTDSLER
+488 HLCTDDFKRDDE
-497 ADKGGW
+497 GGW

-521 SRTGDGIFELE
+521 SRTGDGIFEFE
-532 RSKCFTTQHSLI
+532 RSKCFTAQHSLI

-556 KGAAQPS
+556 KGASQPS
-563 VLNKKNRELTDS
+563 MLNDKNRELTDS
-575 EILIGS
+575 EVLIGS
-581 YITPG
+581 YIMPK

-591 VLRFEGLTAQEI
+591 VLRFEGLTAQEL
-603 SIILWL
+603 STILWL
-609 LTPSNLVPELERGP
+609 LTPENLVPKDEQRPRE
-623 GKKGYFHLG
+623 KGYFHLG
-632 LGKPLGLGA
+632 LGKPLGLGT

-646 KVLSLH
+646 EVLSLQ
-652 DSQSLAEGYKDLNT
+652 DSQSLAVGYKDLDT
-666 ILYHSSSREDSER
+666 VLYHNTCEDDNMEGKTISEILQ
-679 EDTASEVPESITRA
+679 SISDA
-693 LPRAIAKQ
+693 LPKTIREH
-701 SSPAVLAFVRSAYGW
+701 SSLAVLAFVRSAYGW
-716 KTDETEEQDPVSYTP
+716 KKDEAKHLDRDPVSYTP
-731 YPSSDKKSAIIDY
+731 YPDSENKSPIIDY
-744 FKEYEQKRIK
+744 FTNYEQRRIIGSARHFADK
-754 GEAQRFEF
+754 MRT
-762 RMLALEEDN
+762 LEED
-771 DSRTTS
+771 R
-777 PLTTGAPHTAAGQTP
+777 
-792 TSNAAQN
+792 
-799 ASSPRKSKA
+799 
-808 PAPLPGPGLRRV
+808 PAKIPPPGPGTYRV
-820 TRH
+820 PSR